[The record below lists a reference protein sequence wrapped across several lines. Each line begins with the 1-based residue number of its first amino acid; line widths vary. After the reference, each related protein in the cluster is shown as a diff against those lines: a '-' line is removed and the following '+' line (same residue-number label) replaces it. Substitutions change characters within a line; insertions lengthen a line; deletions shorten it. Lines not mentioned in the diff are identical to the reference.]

1 MEVDNIFEGSPPQT
15 VLFNIILQIL
25 KSFPIVLFDSQ
36 HSIRLALGN
45 LILLQIK
52 RWDPRC

>member
-25 KSFPIVLFDSQ
+25 KSFPIVFLDSQ
-36 HSIRLALGN
+36 YSIRLALGN
-45 LILLQIK
+45 LIFLQIK